1 MDIAELEA
9 PEQTAE
15 QTDATVDPNAVTQAE
30 RVITEARERAC
41 SSIHAF
47 DRLIGQVRQT
57 VGGIDTV
64 ENARVLQ
71 APSVDSLPFAIGEHA
86 NHGIVLKS
94 RCAVE
99 LGGTLEGS
107 CALTLSTS
115 DVKLVR
121 DGCVTIVGPDIP
133 ELAQDC
139 VHPFAQVILVAGAN
153 LTGEDHQG
161 IEDCQDAKDWID
173 GYLVRGGAGELWT
186 RISRDLYARGLSFAQ
201 LGSALGALIKTRQPK
216 VNRVEIVFVTSSK
229 TDVDQLCELRNTWKN
244 TSHGLRHDTWMGKGL
259 DIDCPSGG
267 HCGSCGDKEVCD
279 QVRKIQR
286 MRRLVSERTDGKDS
300 ANA

>member
-1 MDIAELEA
+1 M
-9 PEQTAE
+9 
-15 QTDATVDPNAVTQAE
+15 
-30 RVITEARERAC
+30 
-41 SSIHAF
+41 
-47 DRLIGQVRQT
+47 
-57 VGGIDTV
+57 
-64 ENARVLQ
+64 
-71 APSVDSLPFAIGEHA
+71 
-86 NHGIVLKS
+86 
-94 RCAVE
+94 
-99 LGGTLEGS
+99 
-107 CALTLSTS
+107 
-115 DVKLVR
+115 KLVH

-139 VHPFAQVILVAGAN
+139 VHPFAQVILVAGAG

-186 RISRDLYARGLSFAQ
+186 RISRDLFARGLSFAQ
-201 LGSALGALIKTRQPK
+201 LGSALGALIKERQPK
-216 VNRVEIVFVTSSK
+216 VCCVEIVFITSSK
-229 TDVDQLCELRNTWKN
+229 ADVEQLCALRNAWKDA
-244 TSHGLRHDTWMGKGL
+244 SHGLRHDTWMGKGL

-267 HCGSCGDKEVCD
+267 HCGSCGDKEICD

>member
-1 MDIAELEA
+1 MEIAKLKA
-9 PEQTAE
+9 LGRVVE
-15 QTDATVDPNAVTQAE
+15 QTDASADQNVVTQAE
-30 RVITEARERAC
+30 RIITEAHERAC
-41 SSIHAF
+41 SPIHAF

-57 VGGIDTV
+57 IDGIDSV
-64 ENARVLQ
+64 KNVRVIQ
-71 APSVDSLPFAIGEHA
+71 PPSANSLPFSIGEHA

-115 DVKLVR
+115 DVKLIH

-133 ELAQDC
+133 ELTQDC
-139 VHPFAQVILVAGAN
+139 VHPFAQVILVAGAG

-186 RISRDLYARGLSFAQ
+186 RISRDLFARGLSFAQ
-201 LGSALGALIKTRQPK
+201 LGSALGALIKERQAK
-216 VNRVEIVFVTSSK
+216 ASHVEIVFVTSSK
-229 TDVDQLCELRNTWKN
+229 ADVEQLCALRNAWKDA
-244 TSHGLRHDTWMGKGL
+244 SHGLRHDTWMGKGL

-267 HCGSCGDKEVCD
+267 HCGSCGDKQICD

>member
-1 MDIAELEA
+1 MEIAEPGALV
-9 PEQTAE
+9 PTAE
-15 QTDATVDPNAVTQAE
+15 QANATADTSALTQAE
-30 RVITEARERAC
+30 CIIAEAHERAC
-41 SSIHAF
+41 SPIHAF
-47 DRLIGQVRQT
+47 DGLIEQVRQA
-57 VGGIDTV
+57 VGRIGSA
-64 ENARVLQ
+64 ENARVIQ
-71 APSVDSLPFAIGEHA
+71 ASPVDSLPFAIGEHA

-139 VHPFAQVILVAGAN
+139 VHPFAQVILVAGAD

-216 VNRVEIVFVTSSK
+216 AGHVEIVFVTSSK
-229 TDVDQLCELRNTWKN
+229 ADVEQLCTLRNAWKD
-244 TSHGLRHDTWMGKGL
+244 TSHNLRHDTWMGKGL

>member
-139 VHPFAQVILVAGAN
+139 VHPFAQVILVAGAD

>member
-1 MDIAELEA
+1 LDIAQLEA
-9 PEQTAE
+9 LEHTAE

-30 RVITEARERAC
+30 QAIIRARKRAC
-41 SSIHAF
+41 SPIHAF
-47 DRLIGQVRQT
+47 DGLIEQARQT
-57 VGGIDTV
+57 IDGFSAV
-64 ENARVLQ
+64 ENARIIQ
-71 APSVDSLPFAIGEHA
+71 APPADSLPFAIGEHA

-115 DVKLVR
+115 DVRLVC
-121 DGCVTIVGPDIP
+121 DGRVTIIGSDIS

-139 VHPFAQVILVAGAN
+139 VHPFAQVILVAGEGLA
-153 LTGEDHQG
+153 GEDHQD

-201 LGSALGALIKTRQPK
+201 LGSALDALIKARQPK
-216 VNRVEIVFVTSSK
+216 ASHVEIVFVTSSK
-229 TDVDQLCELRNTWKN
+229 SDVEQLCALRNTWKD
-244 TSHGLRHDTWMGKGL
+244 TSHSLRHDTWMGKGL

-286 MRRLVSERTDGKDS
+286 MRRLVSERTNGKDS
-300 ANA
+300 SNA

>member
-1 MDIAELEA
+1 MEIAEPGALEHVV
-9 PEQTAE
+9 E
-15 QTDATVDPNAVTQAE
+15 QTDTSADPNVVTQAE
-30 RVITEARERAC
+30 RIITAARERAC

-47 DRLIGQVRQT
+47 DGLIEQVRQT
-57 VGGIDTV
+57 VGRIDSA
-64 ENARVLQ
+64 ENARVIQ
-71 APSVDSLPFAIGEHA
+71 APPADLLPFAIGEHA

-115 DVKLVR
+115 ELKLVH

-139 VHPFAQVILVAGAN
+139 VHPFAQVILVAGAG

-186 RISRDLYARGLSFAQ
+186 RISRDLYACGFSFAQ
-201 LGSALGALIKTRQPK
+201 LGSALGALVKTRQPK
-216 VNRVEIVFVTSSK
+216 ASNVEIVFVTSSK
-229 TDVDQLCELRNTWKN
+229 ADVNQLCNLRKTWKD

>member
-1 MDIAELEA
+1 MEIAKPEA
-9 PEQTAE
+9 LGHVVE
-15 QTDATVDPNAVTQAE
+15 QTDASADQNAVTQAE
-30 RVITEARERAC
+30 RIITEAHERAC

-57 VGGIDTV
+57 IGGIDSV
-64 ENARVLQ
+64 ENVRVVQ
-71 APSVDSLPFAIGEHA
+71 TPSVDSLPFAIGEHA

-139 VHPFAQVILVAGAN
+139 VHPFAQVILVAGAG

-186 RISRDLYARGLSFAQ
+186 RISRDLFARGLSFAQ
-201 LGSALGALIKTRQPK
+201 LGSALGALIKERQPK
-216 VNRVEIVFVTSSK
+216 VCYVEIVFITSSK
-229 TDVDQLCELRNTWKN
+229 TDVEQLCALRNAWKEA
-244 TSHGLRHDTWMGKGL
+244 SHGLRHDSWMGKGL

-267 HCGSCGDKEVCD
+267 HCGSCGDKEICD

>member
-1 MDIAELEA
+1 MEIAK
-9 PEQTAE
+9 PETLGHVVE
-15 QTDATVDPNAVTQAE
+15 QTDASTDQNVVTQAE
-30 RVITEARERAC
+30 RIITEAHERAC

-47 DRLIGQVRQT
+47 DRLIGQLRQT
-57 VGGIDTV
+57 IGGIDSV
-64 ENARVLQ
+64 ENVRVVQ
-71 APSVDSLPFAIGEHA
+71 TPSVDSLPFAIGEHA

-115 DVKLVR
+115 DVKLVH

-133 ELAQDC
+133 ELTQDC
-139 VHPFAQVILVAGAN
+139 VHPFAQVILVAGAG

-186 RISRDLYARGLSFAQ
+186 RISQDLFARGLSFAQ
-201 LGSALGALIKTRQPK
+201 LGSALGALIKERQPK
-216 VNRVEIVFVTSSK
+216 ASRVEIVFITSSK
-229 TDVDQLCELRNTWKN
+229 ADVEQLCALRNTWKDA
-244 TSHGLRHDTWMGKGL
+244 SHSLRHDTWMGKGL

-267 HCGSCGDKEVCD
+267 HCGSCGDKEICD

-286 MRRLVSERTDGKDS
+286 MRRLVSERTDGKDG

>member
-1 MDIAELEA
+1 MEIAKPEA
-9 PEQTAE
+9 LGHVVE
-15 QTDATVDPNAVTQAE
+15 QTDATTDPNVAAQAE

-41 SSIHAF
+41 SPIHAF

-57 VGGIDTV
+57 IGGIDSV
-64 ENARVLQ
+64 ENARVVQ
-71 APSVDSLPFAIGEHA
+71 TPSVDSLPFAIGEHA

-107 CALTLSTS
+107 CALMLSTS
-115 DVKLVR
+115 DVKLVH

-133 ELAQDC
+133 ELTQDC
-139 VHPFAQVILVAGAN
+139 GHPFAQVIVVAGAG
-153 LTGEDHQG
+153 LAGEDHQG
-161 IEDCQDAKDWID
+161 IEDCQDVKDWID

-186 RISRDLYARGLSFAQ
+186 RISQDLFARGLSFAQ
-201 LGSALGALIKTRQPK
+201 LGSALGALIKARQPK
-216 VNRVEIVFVTSSK
+216 ASRVEIVFVTSSK
-229 TDVDQLCELRNTWKN
+229 ADIEQLCALRNTWKDV
-244 TSHGLRHDTWMGKGL
+244 SHSLRHDTWMGKGL

-267 HCGSCGDKEVCD
+267 HCGNCGDKEVCD

-286 MRRLVSERTDGKDS
+286 MRRLVSERTDGKDG

>member
-1 MDIAELEA
+1 MEIAKLKA
-9 PEQTAE
+9 LGRVVE
-15 QTDATVDPNAVTQAE
+15 QTDASADQNVVTQAE
-30 RVITEARERAC
+30 RIITEAHERAC
-41 SSIHAF
+41 SPIHAF

-57 VGGIDTV
+57 IDGIGSV
-64 ENARVLQ
+64 KNVRVIQ
-71 APSVDSLPFAIGEHA
+71 APSANSLPFAIGEHA

-115 DVKLVR
+115 DVKLIH

-133 ELAQDC
+133 ELTQDC
-139 VHPFAQVILVAGAN
+139 VHPFAQVILVAGAG

-186 RISRDLYARGLSFAQ
+186 RISRDLFARGLSFAQ
-201 LGSALGALIKTRQPK
+201 LGSALGALIKERQAK
-216 VNRVEIVFVTSSK
+216 ASHVEIVFVTSSK
-229 TDVDQLCELRNTWKN
+229 ADVEQLCALRNAWKDA
-244 TSHGLRHDTWMGKGL
+244 SHGLRHDTWMGKGL

-267 HCGSCGDKEVCD
+267 HCGSCGDKQICD